1 MKAFVVMILIISI
14 GIAAG
19 TAADYWELNT
29 YIKYALMAVAIATA
43 QRVLK
48 GKRGQEENS

>member
-1 MKAFVVMILIISI
+1 MKAFVVMVVIISI
-14 GIAAG
+14 GLAVG

-29 YIKYALMAVAIATA
+29 YIKYALMAVAITA
-43 QRVLK
+43 AHRVLN